1 MSLRSRYAVRLLTV
15 PFAFLAVGTL
25 AIGCARSTPGTT
37 NTEAGYRVKVTV
49 SGAAAA
55 SLTIAQLQDLPKVS
69 LEAYSKSEEGPTLL
83 SALELA
89 GVNDFSRVTA
99 IGLLKGRV
107 ASAELTLTRE
117 QVTGSVILDF
127 TNRGTV
133 KLAGADI
140 PEDNWIIDVT
150 ELKVE

>member
-1 MSLRSRYAVRLLTV
+1 LNLRGLPAVRLLTV
-15 PFAFLAVGTL
+15 PFAFLVVAAL
-25 AIGCARSTPGTT
+25 ATGCAKSTSGTT
-37 NTEAGYRVKVTV
+37 EPGYLVKVTV
-49 SGAAAA
+49 KGAPAA

-69 LEAYSKSEEGPTLL
+69 LDAYGKSEEGPTLL
-83 SALELA
+83 SALDLA
-89 GVNDFSRVTA
+89 GVKDFSKIT
-99 IGLLKGRV
+99 ISGLMKGRV
-107 ASAELTLTRE
+107 ASAELTLTRD
-117 QVTGSVILDF
+117 QVTGTVILDF